1 MGRKP
6 NDGRGRLG
14 GRAKGT
20 KNKPATPVTE
30 WVGNLLN
37 KHRADF
43 ESALS
48 NGGQQAT
55 TVYAALTLAAAI
67 LSNTEALERYAALR
81 EQSNAIAERGTL

>member
-20 KNKPATPVTE
+20 PNKPATPVTE

-43 ESALS
+43 EQALTT
-48 NGGQQAT
+48 QQAPEI
-55 TVYAALTLAAAI
+55 YATLTLAAAI
-67 LSNTEALERYAALR
+67 LSNTEALARVATLR
-81 EQSNAIAERGTL
+81 EQCKALAERAKV

>member
-37 KHRADF
+37 KYRADF
-43 ESALS
+43 EHALTTE
-48 NGGQQAT
+48 QAPQI
-55 TVYAALTLAAAI
+55 YATLTLAAAV
-67 LSNTEALERYAALR
+67 LSNTEALERVATLR
-81 EQSNAIAERGTL
+81 EQTNAIMERANR

>member
-43 ESALS
+43 ERALTTP
-48 NGGQQAT
+48 QAPEI
-55 TVYAALTLAAAI
+55 YATLTLAAAV
-67 LSNTEALERYAALR
+67 LSNTEALERVATLR
-81 EQSNAIAERGTL
+81 EQCNAMMERANQ